1 MTKISVL
8 YPNRKG
14 ARFDLLYYLDTHM
27 PRSIELLSRHPGF
40 KGVSVDRGAAGAE
53 PGTDAPYVI
62 MCHFLFDSQED
73 FLAAFTPHATT
84 LARTGSRSPRTRLL
98 PSTGSRDCAL
108 PCRFSPRENGF

>member
-8 YPNRKG
+8 YPNHKG
-14 ARFDLLYYLDTHM
+14 ARFDVRYYLDRHV
-27 PRSIELLSRHPGF
+27 PRSIELLGNHPGF
-40 KGVSVDRGAAGAE
+40 KGVSVDHGAAGAE

-84 LARTGSRSPRTRLL
+84 LQGDVPNYTDIQPLIQITDVLLWRTRQ
-98 PSTGSRDCAL
+98 AVV
-108 PCRFSPRENGF
+108 